1 MDTGKKMIKQEQ
13 QEPEREVD
21 ETYVRTT
28 RRRRRSRTRMSEDE
42 DGDHGRRSNSRS
54 HCCHCPWDQFTQ
66 WKLDHPNDYFLI
78 IMSILCC
85 VMFANVLMLST
96 SLDSYTHACGRVEQW
111 LVNVA
116 KAAAAAASAAAN
128 CTKA

>member
-1 MDTGKKMIKQEQ
+1 MDTGKKKMVK

-28 RRRRRSRTRMSEDE
+28 RKRSSRTRMSEDE
-42 DGDHGRRSNSRS
+42 DGDHGRRSQSRC
-54 HCCHCPWDQFTQ
+54 CCHCPWDQFTQ
-66 WKLDHPNDYFLI
+66 WKLDHPDDYFLI

-85 VMFANVLMLST
+85 VMFAYVLMLST

-111 LVNVA
+111 WANVA
-116 KAAAAAASAAAN
+116 KASAAASAAAAN